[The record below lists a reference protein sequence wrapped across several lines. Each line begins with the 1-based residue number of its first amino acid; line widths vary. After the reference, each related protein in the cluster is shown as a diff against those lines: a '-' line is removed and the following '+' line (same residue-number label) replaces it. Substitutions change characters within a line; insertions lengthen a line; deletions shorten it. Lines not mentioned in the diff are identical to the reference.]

1 MKRTF
6 TGAWFVAFVPLLVPG
21 LAANAQEEAQEM
33 EEIIVLAEEE
43 AVGCR
48 VSGNAGVVPGE
59 GENDLYV
66 WVNKR
71 SIARR
76 IAEELDELGAEQWR
90 TAGVSEMPKSA
101 KDACLDRMI
110 GELCRNEGYPGTAQ
124 GPLRRRAPGVD
135 AGGALIGSEFQ
146 MAWMHVERRLE
157 IGAGYYEAEIEEGWR
172 PPSISRV
179 ELFLYR
185 CSGDRM
191 DPQLLHFLRTRWRLT
206 DEEME
211 QLRALPATQVE
222 RLYGF
227 SGLEFGDLGQF
238 PGRRKVKLGG
248 VSLILLS
255 AVLSG
260 GDTPEAREA
269 WRFVEDSLQQGE
281 SIEQ

>member
-6 TGAWFVAFVPLLVPG
+6 ACARVAALVSLLAPA
-21 LAANAQEEAQEM
+21 LAANAQEEPQEM
-33 EEIIVLAEEE
+33 EEIIVLSEEE
-43 AVGCR
+43 VMGCQ
-48 VSGNAGVVPGE
+48 VSGNAGVVSGE
-59 GENDLYV
+59 KENDLYV
-66 WVNKR
+66 WVDKR

-76 IAEELDELGAEQWR
+76 IAEDLDELGAEER
-90 TAGVSEMPKSA
+90 GTAGVSEMPKSA

-124 GPLRRRAPGVD
+124 GPLRRRDPGAE

-146 MAWMHVERRLE
+146 MAWMHVERQLE
-157 IGAGYYEAEIEEGWR
+157 IGAGYYKAEIEEGWR
-172 PPSISRV
+172 PPRITRV

-185 CSGDRM
+185 CTGDRM
-191 DPQLLHFLRTRWRLT
+191 DPQLLHFLGTRWSLT

-211 QLRALPATQVE
+211 QLRALPAEKVE

-227 SGLEFGDLGQF
+227 SGLEFGDLGPF
-238 PGRRKVKLGG
+238 PVRRKVRIGG
-248 VSLILLS
+248 VSLVLLS

-260 GDTPEAREA
+260 GDTPAAREA